1 MLTELIINQVVKSN
15 NGGFETINKSLI
27 FIQIQILLRS
37 HSSTITPINN
47 TKGCARS
54 RRFLLQAAEYT
65 QTEEPSNFL
74 KHSLC
79 FI

>member
-1 MLTELIINQVVKSN
+1 MNNQVIKSN

-27 FIQIQILLRS
+27 FIQIRILLQS
-37 HSSTITPINN
+37 HSSTTTALVNN

-54 RRFLLQAAEYT
+54 RRFFLQAAEYT
-65 QTEEPSNFL
+65 QTKEPSNFL

-79 FI
+79 VI